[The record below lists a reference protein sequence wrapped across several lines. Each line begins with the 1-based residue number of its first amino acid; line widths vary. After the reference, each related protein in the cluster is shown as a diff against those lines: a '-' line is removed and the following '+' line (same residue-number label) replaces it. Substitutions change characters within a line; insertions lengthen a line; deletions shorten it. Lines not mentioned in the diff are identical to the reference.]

1 MKGFG
6 IKQEIA
12 TGGRKCGKYFGGIGY
27 AVGGICSQNIE
38 SNRGIAFWRLGE
50 SMQRRLDE
58 IVKGEANLHK
68 LP

>member
-1 MKGFG
+1 MGGSAENILGVLVMQLEGF
-6 IKQEIA
+6 
-12 TGGRKCGKYFGGIGY
+12 
-27 AVGGICSQNIE
+27 VSQNIE